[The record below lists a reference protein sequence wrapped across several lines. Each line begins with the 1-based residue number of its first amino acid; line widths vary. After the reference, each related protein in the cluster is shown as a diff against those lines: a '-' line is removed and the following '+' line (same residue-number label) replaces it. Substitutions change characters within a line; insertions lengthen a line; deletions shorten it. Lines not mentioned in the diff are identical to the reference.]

1 MADEF
6 DAAAAGF
13 WLPDEFLD
21 DDFFADEKAAA
32 AAAAAARSD
41 SDEEDALVAGL
52 SRRMAG
58 LDCDGTIANK
68 VCWLVPLFVFRISVF
83 SRCFRLD
90 PSDEDLFS
98 EFQGEVVAGSPQST
112 LCGMQASGEDSP
124 TGAASQVSSPPSSP
138 LDKHPADPWDL
149 LHEAAGQVARLPP
162 TTSSIPVP
170 KPNAAVAPPPPRP
183 SAPLLP
189 APKPA
194 AGSNY
199 QYTSHAQRQAQIAR
213 VSSSP
218 SLYPSCT
225 VMSNR
230 FRSVS
235 PGRWDCPSTIS

>member
-1 MADEF
+1 
-6 DAAAAGF
+6 
-13 WLPDEFLD
+13 LL
-21 DDFFADEKAAA
+21 
-32 AAAAAARSD
+32 
-41 SDEEDALVAGL
+41 
-52 SRRMAG
+52 
-58 LDCDGTIANK
+58 
-68 VCWLVPLFVFRISVF
+68 
-83 SRCFRLD
+83 
-90 PSDEDLFS
+90 S

-112 LCGMQASGEDSP
+112 LCGLQASGEDSP

-213 VSSSP
+213 VSSSL
-218 SLYPSCT
+218 S
-225 VMSNR
+225 VMHRDVQPLRLSR
-230 FRSVS
+230 R
-235 PGRWDCPSTIS
+235 